1 MDSHAGIAI
10 GVVVH
15 CEGGYVTNNQAF
27 DRDGKLVRK
36 FEPTNP
42 DMYANFIAVMR
53 SRRIED
59 LEGDIL
65 QGHLSASLVH
75 LANISHRLGRSAPAG
90 EIRERIG
97 GRKELGAAF
106 DRFAAHLA
114 ANGIDLA
121 RTPATLG
128 PVLTFDAER
137 EQFTG
142 EFARE
147 ANPLATRDYREP
159 FVVRAT
165 V

>member
-1 MDSHAGIAI
+1 
-10 GVVVH
+10 VH
-15 CEGGYVTNNQAF
+15 CEGGYVASSQAF
-27 DRDGKLVRK
+27 DRAGKLIRK
-36 FEPTNP
+36 FAPTNP

-53 SRRIED
+53 SRRVAD

-65 QGHLSASLVH
+65 QGHLSAALVH
-75 LANISHRLGRSAPAG
+75 LANISHRLGRSAPEG

-97 GRKELGAAF
+97 ARQELAAAF
-106 DRFAAHLA
+106 DRLAGHLA

-121 RTPATLG
+121 RTPASLG
-128 PVLTFDAER
+128 PMLTFDSDR

-147 ANPLATRDYREP
+147 ANQLATREYRAP
-159 FVVRAT
+159 FVVPAK